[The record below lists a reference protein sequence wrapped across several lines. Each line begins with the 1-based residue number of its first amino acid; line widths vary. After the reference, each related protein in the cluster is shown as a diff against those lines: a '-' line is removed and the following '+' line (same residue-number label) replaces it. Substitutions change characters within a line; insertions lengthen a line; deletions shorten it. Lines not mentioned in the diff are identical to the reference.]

1 MSALKLTVHVA
12 QLLDEVRILVGDVD
26 AHEKFSPFPS
36 TLLNSDSSTFEQHLH
51 SRSKEI
57 SSAISKLF
65 GSPKAAPPQIA
76 DLQNRISQ
84 LLAAEKVHITELDKS
99 RKEHEN
105 LEERLETASLRYM
118 LAEKK
123 LDRVKSTTVQRLERQ
138 AISGGKSESG
148 SGLGGGTDGDESKV
162 DSEALFEAEKCRKEA
177 IASFEKQKEHL
188 AALEADNEKLT
199 AQLTTLE
206 NRITHLSDEDYSRT
220 DLFKHLKSQHE
231 DVITRINDLEAKNVK
246 LREEAEKFQAER
258 AAYRFQMEEESQ
270 MSIAEKDSHLAQAE
284 NDLARIRTTRDELVA
299 DLAMRKAAQSQD
311 RVSFDQMKELC
322 GAHEE
327 RIKVLES
334 EIERRNMPSGQPN
347 GVPSPQPSI
356 EEASTDELHTKYSTL
371 EKQFAML
378 KTELQS
384 MEKVYQKTSAV
395 ASQKVNHLTALE
407 EKMIRLGA
415 EKSKADQKYFAA
427 MKAKEAREQEVR
439 TLRAQNSKTSEIV
452 SQLKDA
458 DSATRSL
465 TVNLEKQISEL
476 KSSLTTLGNKS
487 SATQQQLNEKNILL
501 EGLKA
506 QVEELKKNLA
516 TKDTAT
522 NAASSAHRK
531 AEVETEALKVS
542 LEETQKSLETW
553 KKKALGNQSLEAESL
568 RVSARQALSALIVFQ
583 ILTNYVHAGPRRL
596 QRLSCELQRHGYQEL
611 WPRSLYHLHRRAQ

>member
-1 MSALKLTVHVA
+1 MEERKRPAGD
-12 QLLDEVRILVGDVD
+12 DE
-26 AHEKFSPFPS
+26 S
-36 TLLNSDSSTFEQHLH
+36 
-51 SRSKEI
+51 
-57 SSAISKLF
+57 
-65 GSPKAAPPQIA
+65 APPLKRQATSVNGTSKPHIDADMLYQDDLERFQKEAIWRQMQEYKRDRNTVETQLKEMTKRTTYHDDHVRLIDAWFSQIP
-76 DLQNRISQ
+76 DLQSRISQ
-84 LLAAEKVHITELDKS
+84 LLAAEKIHITELDKS
-99 RKEHEN
+99 RKENEN

-148 SGLGGGTDGDESKV
+148 SGLGGAADSDESKV
-162 DSEALFEAEKCRKEA
+162 DTEALFEAEKGRKEA
-177 IASFEKQKEHL
+177 VASFEKQKEHL

-199 AQLTTLE
+199 AQVTTLE

-220 DLFKHLKSQHE
+220 DLFKYLKSQHE
-231 DVITRINDLEAKNVK
+231 DVITRVNDLEAKNVK

-270 MSIAEKDSHLAQAE
+270 MSVAEKDSHLAQAE

-299 DLAMRKAAQSQD
+299 DLAMRKAAQSQS
-311 RVSFDQMKELC
+311 RASFDQMKELC
-322 GAHEE
+322 SAHEE

-334 EIERRNMPSGQPN
+334 EIERRNMPPGQPN

-356 EEASTDELHTKYSTL
+356 EDASTDELHNKYSTL
-371 EKQFAML
+371 EKQFTML

-395 ASQKVNHLTALE
+395 ASQKVNHLITLE

-458 DSATRSL
+458 DSATRNL

-476 KSSLTTLGNKS
+476 KSSLTTLSNKS

-501 EGLKA
+501 EGLKGQA
-506 QVEELKKNLA
+506 EELKKNVVA
-516 TKDTAT
+516 KDAAT
-522 NAASSAHRK
+522 NVATSAHRK

-542 LEETQKSLETW
+542 LEETQKILETW
-553 KKKALGNQSLEAESL
+553 KKKALSNQSLEAESL
-568 RVSARQALSALIVFQ
+568 REV
-583 ILTNYVHAGPRRL
+583 P
-596 QRLSCELQRHGYQEL
+596 ELQQVVRN
-611 WPRSLYHLHRRAQ
+611 